1 MKKTTKPRRVSVT
14 LHSDIAAELDSFVEA
29 WNSRSFPYYRI
40 CCKLTA
46 SEAVKFA
53 VAHLLED
60 FEKAHHGL
68 VHKGVSLEGAIEGF
82 WRQKNWWK
90 QNSIRDE
97 TESETPAEV
106 ISIREGM
113 K

>member
-1 MKKTTKPRRVSVT
+1 MKKTTNPRRVCVT
-14 LHSDIAAELDSFVEA
+14 LHPDIAAELDSFVEA

-53 VAHLLED
+53 VAHLLRD
-60 FEKAHHGL
+60 LEKAHYGL
-68 VHKGVSLEGAIEGF
+68 VHEGKSIEGGIETF
-82 WRQKNWWK
+82 WRERVFWE
-90 QNSIRDE
+90 QNSERHE